1 VQFLRVDVR
10 GLLPPLRAELVVL
23 LGNLSAGEWN
33 NATACPAWSVHGITS
48 HLLGVEVGN
57 VSIRRDHWGL
67 EPGPN
72 DDPDVWLDD
81 FNQQWVDAA
90 RRISPALLM
99 ELLDIAGRRFEEHV
113 ATLDLDAIG
122 GPVEWAT
129 GSQPAPVWLDIAR
142 EYMERFV
149 HQYQI
154 RAACG
159 RPQLAKQ
166 FSAPVVQTAVHALP
180 LALARISRPAGTVVT
195 FSVDGD
201 QDSAWDVIY
210 TPNGWELG
218 RPVPGET
225 AACEVRTTIEGAI
238 RSFIRDPDA
247 PAFTWRGD
255 HELAAAV
262 SQAKAIIGQ

>member
-1 VQFLRVDVR
+1 VA
-10 GLLPPLRAELVVL
+10 LLE
-23 LGNLSAGEWN
+23 NLSAEEWD
-33 NATACPAWSVHGITS
+33 NATSCPAWSVHGVAS

-72 DDPDVWLDD
+72 DDPDVWLDG

-90 RRISPALLM
+90 RRISPALLV
-99 ELLDIAGRRFEEHV
+99 ELIDIAGRHFEEHV

-129 GSQPAPVWLDIAR
+129 GGQPAPVWLDVAR
-142 EYMERFV
+142 EYMERYV

-159 RPQLAKQ
+159 RPQLAARL
-166 FSAPVVQTAVHALP
+166 STPVVQTAVHALP
-180 LALARISRPAGTVVT
+180 LTLARVSRPPGTVVT
-195 FSVDGD
+195 FSVAGD
-201 QDSAWDVIY
+201 QDFTWHVIS
-210 TPNGWELG
+210 TPSGWELG
-218 RPVPGET
+218 PPVPGET
-225 AACEVRTTIEGAI
+225 AACEVRATIDGAI

-255 HELAAAV
+255 HELAEAV
-262 SQAKAIIGQ
+262 SHAKAIIGQ

>member
-1 VQFLRVDVR
+1 VQFLRIDVR
-10 GLLPPLRAELVVL
+10 DLLPQLRAELVTL
-23 LGNLSAGEWN
+23 LESLSAGEWD
-33 NATACPAWSVHGITS
+33 NATACPAWSAHGIAS

-67 EPGPN
+67 EPGPD
-72 DDPDVWLDD
+72 DDPDVWLDG
-81 FNQQWVDAA
+81 FNQQWVDTA
-90 RRISPALLM
+90 RRISPPLLI

-129 GSQPAPVWLDIAR
+129 GGQPAPVWLDVAR
-142 EYMERFV
+142 EYMERYV

-159 RPQLAKQ
+159 RPQLAAR
-166 FSAPVVQTAVHALP
+166 FSTPVVRTAVHALP
-180 LALARISRPAGTVVT
+180 LALARISRPVGTVVT
-195 FSVDGD
+195 FTVTGD
-201 QDSAWDVIY
+201 RDSAWHVIS
-210 TPNGWELG
+210 TSNGWELG
-218 RPVPGET
+218 SSVPGET
-225 AACEVRTTIEGAI
+225 VACEMRTTIDGAI
-238 RSFIRDPDA
+238 RSFIHDPDA

-255 HELAAAV
+255 NELAEAV